1 MGSEAWWRRL
11 LQSRRARSERGAV
24 AVEAALIVPLLAG
37 LFTSMVEFALLLD
50 SGAVVANASRQGA
63 RAAATAGRSTDADY
77 RIVQSVLGARG
88 SIPLERIRY
97 IVVYK
102 AANPDGRIPGNCAA
116 AMRNDNS
123 DGVKDV
129 CNIYR
134 PGNSFAVG
142 SSLPWAPS
150 GRANGIEEDRDYIG
164 VYVETTYTSPLALV
178 VRDRTVAKVAVF
190 RMDPGS
196 EQPLSIGGTP

>member
-1 MGSEAWWRRL
+1 MGSVAWWCRL
-11 LQSRRARSERGAV
+11 LRSRRARCERGAV
-24 AVEAALIVPLLAG
+24 AVEAALIVPLLAM

-50 SGAVVANASRQGA
+50 SGAVVGNASRQGA
-63 RAAATAGRSTDADY
+63 RAAATAGRAVDADY

-102 AANPDGRIPGNCAA
+102 VTNPDGKIPGNCAA
-116 AMRNDNS
+116 AMRNGNS

-134 PGNSFAVG
+134 PTDGFAVG
-142 SSLPWAPS
+142 SSPPWSPT
-150 GRANGIEEDRDYIG
+150 GRVNGIEEERDYIG
-164 VYVETTYTSPLALV
+164 VYIETTYTSPLALV
-178 VRDRTVAKVAVF
+178 VRDRTIAKVAVF